1 MKYAVIRQRK
11 LKVVHRKRL
20 ARDVLYDA
28 MVNFESKANKIV
40 AVMIEMIKST
50 QKSNYQEL
58 KILYTEF
65 RRCSELACD
74 YATKLAPY
82 QSPKLESIEV
92 KSEVEHRFVLR
103 VPHQMKSVEEWAKL
117 TGANKIKIED
127 ITKIENQSKPVVID
141 HEDEESDYVEPGMT
155 QH

>member
-1 MKYAVIRQRK
+1 MKYALVRQRR

-28 MVNFESKANKIV
+28 MINFESKANTIIT
-40 AVMIEMIKST
+40 VMIEMIKST

-58 KILYTEF
+58 KVLYQEF

-103 VPHQMKSVEEWAKL
+103 VPHQMKSVEEWSKL
-117 TGANKIKIED
+117 TGANKLKIED
-127 ITKIENQSKPVVID
+127 ITKIENQSKVID
-141 HEDEESDYVEPGMT
+141 HEESDDTYIEPGMERV
-155 QH
+155 H

>member
-1 MKYAVIRQRK
+1 MKYALVRQRR

-28 MVNFESKANKIV
+28 MINFESKANTIIT
-40 AVMIEMIKST
+40 VMIEMIKST

-58 KILYTEF
+58 KVLYQEF
-65 RRCSELACD
+65 GRCSELACD

-103 VPHQMKSVEEWAKL
+103 VPHQMKSVEEWSKL
-117 TGANKIKIED
+117 TGANKLKIED
-127 ITKIENQSKPVVID
+127 ITKIENQSKVID
-141 HEDEESDYVEPGMT
+141 HEESDDTYIEPGMERV
-155 QH
+155 H